1 LERRLSLVSRT
12 IGHTHRRYVGEKEW
26 HAENTSRRDTRRARD
41 PETTSPEE
49 QPIMSMMHG
58 HEKTL
63 SNTGCPWP
71 GGPEVMFARSDIVQ
85 LGKLY
90 CWGSACVQF
99 IVRLRDNREVFVR
112 ADKQDRE
119 DERFLRR
126 LARPIRG
133 WAPDRSEGFR
143 TVWGLSIEEPR

>member
-1 LERRLSLVSRT
+1 MERGPSLVSRT
-12 IGHTHRRYVGEKEW
+12 RGHDCRRYVGEKAW
-26 HAENTSRRDTRRARD
+26 LAEKAARRDVGRAGD
-41 PETTSPEE
+41 PGTSLQEE
-49 QPIMSMMHG
+49 PIMSMMHG
-58 HEKTL
+58 TEKAL

-71 GGPEVMFARSDIVQ
+71 GGLDVAFSQDDVVQ

-99 IVRLRDNREVFVR
+99 IVRLRDGREAFVR
-112 ADKQDRE
+112 ADKQAKE

-133 WAPDRSEGFR
+133 GAPGRTEGFR
-143 TVWGLSIEEPR
+143 TVWGLRLDQAE